1 MIAAGCDIGSLSAK
15 AVILENGGILASAM
29 MPAGTS
35 PPESARAVMDKA
47 SEAAGIAR
55 ESVKNVIATGYGKDL
70 VSFASDVESEIVCH
84 AKGAFW
90 VNPKTRTII
99 DIGGQDS
106 KVIRLDENGKVVR
119 YFYNDKCASGTGRF
133 LEVMAEAL
141 EVDLEDM
148 GALSE
153 QSCNELVISNQCV
166 IFAETEVVSL
176 INDGKHVPDIIAAL
190 HRAMAG
196 RVAAMAIGIGVEDE
210 VVMTGGVAKN
220 SGLYSALCGA
230 LKKELA
236 PIDGIDPQITGA
248 LGAAL
253 IAAGRL

>member
-15 AVILENGGILASAM
+15 AVILENGNILATAV

-35 PPESARAVMDKA
+35 PPESARAVIDKA
-47 SEAAGIAR
+47 SEAAGIASKR
-55 ESVKNVIATGYGKDL
+55 VENVIATGYGKDM
-70 VSFASDVESEIVCH
+70 VSFANGTESEIVCH
-84 AKGAFW
+84 AKGAFRI
-90 VNPKTRTII
+90 NPKTRTII

-106 KVIRLDENGKVVR
+106 KVIRVDGNGKVVR

-141 EVDLEDM
+141 EVGLEDM
-148 GALSE
+148 GSLSE
-153 QSCNELVISNQCV
+153 QSSGELIISNQCV

-176 INDGKHVPDIIAAL
+176 INEGKQVPDIIAAL

-196 RVAAMAIGIGVEDE
+196 RVASMAIGIGVEDD

-220 SGLYSALCGA
+220 SGLFSALSSS
-230 LKKELA
+230 LKKELV
-236 PIDGIDPQITGA
+236 PVDTIDPQITGA
-248 LGAAL
+248 FGAAL
-253 IAAGRL
+253 IAAERL